1 MCYLIHLCGVY
12 MAILHKSYLEK
23 IKEHFIFIIVNLFYV
38 HCGLQAFPLTLLVIC
53 SQPFLL
59 QVDCEC
65 YIQEL
70 LIFIITP
77 SSAMLVNEQ
86 CRDHCALGKY
96 GGRPPIYFRPPM
108 LHMETALHVLCSL
121 CVESLGEQSMIN

>member
-1 MCYLIHLCGVY
+1 MCCLIHLRGVY
-12 MAILHKSYLEK
+12 MVVLLKSYLEK
-23 IKEHFIFIIVNLFYV
+23 IKEHFIIIVNLFYV
-38 HCGLQAFPLTLLVIC
+38 HYGLQVFPLTLLVIC
-53 SQPFLL
+53 HQPFLA

-65 YIQEL
+65 YVQEL

-96 GGRPPIYFRPPM
+96 GGCPPIYFRPPM
-108 LHMETALHVLCSL
+108 LQMETALHVLCSL
-121 CVESLGEQSMIN
+121 CVESLGEQSMIS